1 MFYKFQHGSRVQS
14 SQKTLGRRDPLVRPI
29 RRGTKVFADNSYVV
43 GKDRAIRTILSAYY
57 GPSGNY
63 PPGLTKRVE
72 GLRRSFTGCEVGKPP
87 IEADL
92 RPGRA
97 SDRWRVQTSKWLPR
111 GCAVNLDLFACQR
124 NREQAPS
131 PQQKAYVGCRFRE
144 QDGHFEEHFLAS
156 HNIQATLGFGY
167 LRKAIQGRA
176 PGEGRNFEIGATLV
190 RIDLRPMGV

>member
-1 MFYKFQHGSRVQS
+1 MPVIRGRERQLKNKSR
-14 SQKTLGRRDPLVRPI
+14 LV
-29 RRGTKVFADNSYVV
+29 A
-43 GKDRAIRTILSAYY
+43 KDKAIRTILSAYY

-72 GLRRSFTGCEVGKPP
+72 GLRGSFTGCEVGKPP

-92 RPGRA
+92 RPGRY

-111 GCAVNLDLFACQR
+111 RCAVNRDLFACQR